1 MQKAFKFLGYVVAV
15 FLIVSAGAEMMEA
28 APPPPQPEAGPL
40 VEQALRHL
48 YACSDSYS
56 GEVSRALR
64 TMKAIVTEELAYD
77 QLQTDSSDEY
87 PSFLWYAVFV
97 AVVLSA
103 LAAYMSRRKG

>member
-1 MQKAFKFLGYVVAV
+1 
-15 FLIVSAGAEMMEA
+15 
-28 APPPPQPEAGPL
+28 
-40 VEQALRHL
+40 
-48 YACSDSYS
+48 
-56 GEVSRALR
+56 
-64 TMKAIVTEELAYD
+64 MKAIVAEELAYD